1 MSALKYRR
9 EIDGLRAIAVLGV
22 VLYHAEPS
30 WLPSGFLGVDVFF
43 VISGYLITSLLLL
56 EHRQSGTVDLA
67 AFYARR
73 VRRLMPA
80 LVVLVATTTA
90 AGLWLLHDSHQQ
102 LLHSA
107 AASLLFV
114 GNIYFQLNTGDYFDG
129 PTDEVP
135 LLHLWSLGVEE
146 QFYLVLPLLVLLCVR
161 WRGRRGLVGA
171 LVVGSA
177 VSLVLAEHWMQIR
190 PSIAFY
196 QMPSRFWEFA
206 AGGFVALAPRGRL
219 RPQLATGIA
228 WAGLVTIAGAMAIGT
243 SMHFPGI
250 GALPVVLGSTALVWS
265 VHDGERSD
273 APSAVLGSHV
283 LVFFGAISYSLYLWH
298 WPLLALLRATV
309 WEPSLAARLG
319 VCVLAVALA
328 WLSYRFVETP
338 FRTGG
343 RGRSAPRRTVLA
355 GAGASAVLALACV
368 GVGQTLAT
376 PPPLPPLPP
385 VGAGTLVPEGALR
398 PASMRGCHFGLDT
411 EVERLQSAECN
422 SDPGKRAGVVL
433 WGDSHALA
441 WRPFAWSVAQA
452 AETSGA
458 GFTFD
463 SCPPVRDFD
472 TFRADFPRH
481 VENCRRFNALAVE
494 YIREHAPDEVILAG
508 RWLLY
513 FQTRHVKGVRAQSPA
528 SFAASLTQSVDEI
541 APYVKKV
548 VLMGPLPALGA
559 PAPRCM
565 LVGNE
570 PRCVM
575 SRAEYDRLATT
586 VWTTFRKIAS
596 QHPNVELVD
605 PAEFF
610 CGPQRCPA
618 TRDGYALFW
627 DSNHVSSKAARQFAG
642 MYLADPAR
650 WQARPV
656 VTAQ

>member
-30 WLPSGFLGVDVFF
+30 WLPGGFLGVDVFF

-73 VRRLMPA
+73 VRRLLPA
-80 LVVLVATTTA
+80 LGVLVATTTL
-90 AGLWLLHDSHQQ
+90 AGVWLLHDSHQQ
-102 LLHSA
+102 LLYSA

-161 WRGRRGLVGA
+161 WRGQRGLVGA
-171 LVVGSA
+171 LVVGSV

-190 PSIAFY
+190 PSVAFY

-206 AGGFVALAPRGRL
+206 AGSLVALAPRKRL
-219 RPQLATGIA
+219 RPQLATGVA
-228 WAGLVTIAGAMAIGT
+228 WAGMGTIVAAMAVGT
-243 SMHFPGI
+243 SAHFPGI

-273 APSAVLGSHV
+273 APTAVLGSRAM
-283 LVFFGAISYSLYLWH
+283 VFFGAISYSLYLWH
-298 WPLLALLRATV
+298 WPLLALLRAIV
-309 WEPSLAARLG
+309 WEPSLASRLG
-319 VCVLAVALA
+319 ACLLAVALA
-328 WLSYRFVETP
+328 WLSYRHVETP
-338 FRTGG
+338 FRTGT
-343 RGRSAPRRTVLA
+343 RGSTPRTVLA
-355 GAGASAVLALACV
+355 GVGVSAALALAFV
-368 GVGQTLAT
+368 GVGHTFAT
-376 PPPLPPLPP
+376 PPLETPDT
-385 VGAGTLVPEGALR
+385 GTPAAEAALDR
-398 PASMRGCHFGLDT
+398 PANVRACHFGLGK
-411 EVERLQSAECN
+411 EVERLQPADCY

-441 WRPFAWSVAQA
+441 WQPFAWSVAQA
-452 AETSGA
+452 AGTSAA
-458 GFTFD
+458 GFTLD
-463 SCPPVRDFD
+463 SCPPVGNFD

-494 YIREHAPDEVILAG
+494 YIREQAPDEVILAG

-513 FQTRHVKGVRAQSPA
+513 FQTRHAKGLRAQSPG
-528 SFAASLTQSVDEI
+528 SFAAGIAQTVDEI
-541 APYVKKV
+541 APHAKKV
-548 VLMGPLPALGA
+548 VLLGPLPALGA

-565 LVGNE
+565 SAGDE
-570 PRCVM
+570 PRCEM
-575 SRAEYDRLATT
+575 ARAEYDRLAAK
-586 VWTTFRKIAS
+586 VWVTFRQIAS
-596 QHPNVELVD
+596 RHPNVELVD
-605 PAEFF
+605 PAGFF
-610 CGPQRCPA
+610 CGLQRCPA

-650 WQARPV
+650 WQARPA
-656 VTAQ
+656 VTAH